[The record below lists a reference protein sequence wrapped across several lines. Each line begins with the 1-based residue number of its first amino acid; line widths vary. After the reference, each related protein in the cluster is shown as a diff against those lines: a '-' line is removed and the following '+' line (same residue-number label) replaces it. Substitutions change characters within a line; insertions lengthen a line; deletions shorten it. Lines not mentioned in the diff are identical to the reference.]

1 MIKALTMLLK
11 CCWQQIHVHEDWR
24 NGVIVKVPKKGNL
37 ADFNNWRGI
46 TLLSV
51 PGKVLCTV
59 LLERLRDAVDEGLR
73 EQRAGFRKRRSCCKQ
88 SFILRNIIEQ
98 CTEQYVRDCG
108 KYLFY
113 YCYYCFQAKVSRPK
127 TFEDHCEGLCTR
139 PLQVSRGRILCDQA
153 NKGNFRNHCKISL
166 YLLTVCLQLRQPFEN
181 HCNSA
186 RRYSA
191 YVLTPPPPTFSGM
204 VT

>member
-1 MIKALTMLLK
+1 MDDTSESEVERAIRKLKNNKSPGADQITAKLLKHGGPAMIKALTMLLK

-113 YCYYCFQAKVSRPK
+113 YCYYCF
-127 TFEDHCEGLCTR
+127 
-139 PLQVSRGRILCDQA
+139 
-153 NKGNFRNHCKISL
+153 
-166 YLLTVCLQLRQPFEN
+166 
-181 HCNSA
+181 
-186 RRYSA
+186 
-191 YVLTPPPPTFSGM
+191 
-204 VT
+204 